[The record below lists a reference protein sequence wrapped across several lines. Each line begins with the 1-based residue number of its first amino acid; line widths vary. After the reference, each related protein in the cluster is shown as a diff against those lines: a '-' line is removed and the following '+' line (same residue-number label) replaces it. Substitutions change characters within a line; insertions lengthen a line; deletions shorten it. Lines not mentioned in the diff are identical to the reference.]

1 MASLRSM
8 IRDRKYG
15 LGWDGKH
22 PIDKE
27 MEPILIEQVEVVHD
41 ALSESDTI
49 LVNAQ
54 SVADTVMALK
64 DDEVVHFCSIP
75 CPKPPFR
82 QMWLEAKMKPGQRPC
97 DCCGGETVLKRIGA
111 LVNRFDGERFL
122 QWMDSAVS
130 NQSEQSLYARVKGD
144 APADMMLAS
153 VWCDDDAAALY
164 MGRIYWWMDKDGNYL
179 DASFFPVEEDFNF
192 ELVWLLHSF
201 ARMNC
206 HNVKLVPQTAGGPRI
221 KKGKP
226 HPPYSYWH
234 EIVVTSLPE
243 LRRQQKGELAPDGE
257 KREVRFHKVRG
268 HYADYTQGKGL
279 FGKWKIRIWI
289 EDHTA
294 GSPELGTVLSS
305 YAVQ

>member
-8 IRDRKYG
+8 ICDRKYG
-15 LGWDGKH
+15 LGWDGKN
-22 PIDKE
+22 PISKE
-27 MEPILIEQVEVVHD
+27 MEPILIQQVEVVHN
-41 ALSESDTI
+41 ALAESDTI

-54 SVADTVMALK
+54 SIADTVMALT
-64 DDEVVHFCSIP
+64 DDDVVHFPSIP

-82 QMWLEAKMKPGQRPC
+82 QMWLEAQMKPGGRPC
-97 DCCGGETVLKRIGA
+97 EDCGGETVLKRVGA
-111 LVNRFDGERFL
+111 LVNRFDGPTFL
-122 QWMDSAVS
+122 RSVTIS
-130 NQSEQSLYARVKGD
+130 NASEGSLYARVKGD
-144 APADMMLAS
+144 DPADMMHAS
-153 VWCDDDAAALY
+153 IWCDDQGHALY
-164 MGRIYWWMDKDGNYL
+164 IGRIYWWLDKDGKYL
-179 DASFFPVEEDFNF
+179 DAQYFPQDDDFNF

-226 HPPYSYWH
+226 QRAYSYWH

-289 EDHTA
+289 EDYKA
-294 GSPELGTVLSS
+294 GSPELGTVVSS
-305 YAVQ
+305 YAVES